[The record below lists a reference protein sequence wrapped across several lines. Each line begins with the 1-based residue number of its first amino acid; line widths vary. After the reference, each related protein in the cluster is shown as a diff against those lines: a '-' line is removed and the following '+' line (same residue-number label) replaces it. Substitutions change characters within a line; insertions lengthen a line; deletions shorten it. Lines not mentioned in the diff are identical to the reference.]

1 MTSPVLSR
9 NGRAALAYA
18 ERGWAVFPL
27 IPAGKKP
34 LSRLAPHGVHSATT
48 DRETITRWWT
58 QAPNANVA
66 VAVPPG
72 DVVLDVDGPEGW
84 ASIRGAGLD
93 LPATLSATT
102 GRGEGFT
109 HLRYRLPDGVVARN
123 AVGILPHV
131 DTRAVGG
138 YVVAPPSVTV
148 GPYRWNGDGTPDL
161 EAITPAPEWL
171 VQAVT
176 AVPDVEPIGTSSDEW
191 ARVIEGPI
199 AEGERNAALARVA
212 GLLFRRL
219 PAVVACDLAELWAA
233 ARLAPPLPDAEV
245 RRTVVSIATAEL
257 RRRGGE
263 A

>member
-1 MTSPVLSR
+1 MSTDTLSR

-18 ERGWAVFPL
+18 EKGWAVFPL
-27 IPAGKKP
+27 LPAGKRP
-34 LSRLAPHGVHSATT
+34 LARLAQHGVNSATT
-48 DRETITRWWT
+48 DRETIIRWWSL
-58 QAPNANVA
+58 APNANVGI
-66 VAVPPG
+66 AVPPG
-72 DVVLDVDGPEGW
+72 YVVLDVDGPEGG
-84 ASIRGAGLD
+84 AAIRGAGLD

-109 HLRYRLPDGVVARN
+109 HLWYTTPEGVTARN

-148 GPYRWNGDGTPDL
+148 GPYRWAGDGTPDL
-161 EAITPAPEWL
+161 EAITPAPGWL
-171 VQAVT
+171 VEAVT
-176 AVPDVEPIGTSSDEW
+176 AAPDAELIGTPSDEW

-199 AEGERNAALARVA
+199 AEGERNATLARVV

-233 ARLAPPLPDAEV
+233 HRLVPPLPESEV
-245 RRTVVSIATAEL
+245 RRTITSIAACEL
-257 RRRGGE
+257 RSRGG
-263 A
+263 AA